1 MKILILCFLPFLA
14 FAQAPSPISNS
25 HIIVYPGYGKLAE
38 IKPDVEYKV
47 PFAKKEDY
55 KDIVFHRSQYDTAAE
70 YELFFTMKKKTTTVP
85 VIVEQIM
92 DATDANAVFSGTW
105 NKGPTGAA
113 GWYGSTIAY
122 SNTAGSTVSFTFT
135 GRKIEVY
142 GETLPTHGNGTIKV
156 DNEAEVP
163 VSFKS
168 ATKVLPAKIFERSW
182 STEGQHTIV
191 LKVVSGYNLVDYFKV
206 FKAQ

>member
-1 MKILILCFLPFLA
+1 MKILILCFIPILA
-14 FAQAPSPISNS
+14 FGQAPSPISNS

-70 YELFFTMKKKTTTVP
+70 YELFFTLKKKTTTAP

-142 GETLPTHGNGTIKV
+142 GETLPTHGTGTIKV

-168 ATKVLPAKIFERSW
+168 ATKVLPAKIFEKSW
-182 STEGQHTIV
+182 ATDGQHTIV

-206 FKAQ
+206 LKAQ